1 MHKVNIFTGEKINEF
16 ANKQSL
22 AIMDAEKLR
31 IFLVGIK
38 SDGLKVKRH
47 MSKMRIPRK
56 LLVL

>member
-1 MHKVNIFTGEKINEF
+1 MHKVNIFTGKKINEC

-22 AIMDAEKLR
+22 AITNAKKLR
-31 IFLVGIK
+31 IFLGIK

-47 MSKMRIPRK
+47 MYKMRIPRK